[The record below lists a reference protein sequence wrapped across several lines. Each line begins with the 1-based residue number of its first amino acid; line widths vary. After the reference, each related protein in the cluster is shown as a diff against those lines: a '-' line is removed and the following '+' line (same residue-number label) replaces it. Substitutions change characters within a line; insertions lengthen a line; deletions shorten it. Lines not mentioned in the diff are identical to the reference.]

1 MGKARAKRVGNNE
14 ERARKNE
21 NFGTKKMKF
30 LGLINRELAS
40 HSSNPSTVRKIP
52 HLLEKIQHKNTAF
65 AVQEFLKRART
76 PKKYNKKIQHIHYN
90 ISCLQKTYNI

>member
-1 MGKARAKRVGNNE
+1 VGNNE

-30 LGLINRELAS
+30 LGLINREPAI

-65 AVQEFLKRART
+65 AVI
-76 PKKYNKKIQHIHYN
+76 IQHF
-90 ISCLQKTYNI
+90 QKNTTYITSFLACRKPLIRRGTSPLKNHPVHA